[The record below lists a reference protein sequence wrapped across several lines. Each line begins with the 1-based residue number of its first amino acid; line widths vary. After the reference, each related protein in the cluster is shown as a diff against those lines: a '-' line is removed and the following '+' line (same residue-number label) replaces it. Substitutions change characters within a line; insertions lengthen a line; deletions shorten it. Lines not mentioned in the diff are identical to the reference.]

1 MNRPVRP
8 VRPCCFGLA
17 LGVSPVR
24 PALLRAGKACAVSI
38 CAAAL
43 LLLAPAGCFKQTV
56 VQKPK
61 PPRYENLPGP
71 TDMPMFMTGSIYER
85 TVPENFEPANV
96 SSFALVGQ
104 LRGTGDTSAAN
115 SVRTY
120 MIKEMQR
127 HQFGSGVNPVY
138 ASISAGDVL
147 RDPNY
152 AIVRV
157 DGALPPGA
165 RKGDWVD
172 VTVSCLPEN
181 KTSSLAHGV
190 LFETDLRGGG
200 ATAEAPGLAIH
211 VLAKAKGPIFVNP
224 AYALFDGPNPVGNA
238 RASLRKGNVLQSGK
252 VLNDRPLMLRLRQP
266 ERRLARRIEQRI
278 RERFQLE
285 TDGDLP
291 AATGF
296 DEGIIQLWVPKWY
309 RGDWNHFLS
318 IVTHLYLQSSPDFNA
333 ARAKKLVA
341 EAKRPGVENAVL
353 ADISFCWEGIG
364 KDALPFIMP
373 LLTHPSQD
381 VAYQAARA
389 AAFIGDNTGAAEETL
404 ARMARTP
411 GHPHRVTSVRTLGG
425 LQRSSALNYT
435 VRNLLNAD
443 LPTVRIE
450 AYKVLARNE
459 DSSVYT
465 RVIYPVDDRRNEKFI
480 LDIVPSD
487 GPPLIYATRKGM
499 PRIAIIGKRPD
510 LRLPISYSAMG
521 NRLTISSSA
530 AGRAVTLFYRDASHW
545 TEKKDEAGGR
555 PPRPPVKVVA
565 GTDVA
570 ELIARLGGGGEDGDT
585 ALDFSYGEVIAIIQA
600 LAGEQKLVAVD
611 RGQALHA
618 AFMLEEADRLMDVIN
633 SAPVIGV
640 HGPADGAGPAG
651 SGPGPRLSP
660 SPGSGSAP
668 VRNSPSLTP
677 LGAPPAGGEDLTPR
691 QNPSNLRPV
700 SAGSR

>member
-1 MNRPVRP
+1 
-8 VRPCCFGLA
+8 
-17 LGVSPVR
+17 
-24 PALLRAGKACAVSI
+24 
-38 CAAAL
+38 
-43 LLLAPAGCFKQTV
+43 
-56 VQKPK
+56 
-61 PPRYENLPGP
+61 
-71 TDMPMFMTGSIYER
+71 
-85 TVPENFEPANV
+85 
-96 SSFALVGQ
+96 
-104 LRGTGDTSAAN
+104 
-115 SVRTY
+115 
-120 MIKEMQR
+120 
-127 HQFGSGVNPVY
+127 
-138 ASISAGDVL
+138 
-147 RDPNY
+147 
-152 AIVRV
+152 
-157 DGALPPGA
+157 
-165 RKGDWVD
+165 
-172 VTVSCLPEN
+172 
-181 KTSSLAHGV
+181 V

-211 VLAKAKGPIFVNP
+211 ILAKAKGPIFVNP

-238 RASLRKGNVLQSGK
+238 RASLRKGNVLQSAK

-266 ERRLARRIEQRI
+266 EKRLARRIQQRI
-278 RERFQLE
+278 EERFQQE
-285 TDGDLP
+285 TVGDLP

-296 DEGIIQLWVPKWY
+296 DEGLIQLWAPRWY

-341 EAKRPGVENAVL
+341 EATRPGATQETL
-353 ADISFCWEGIG
+353 TDISFCWEGIG

-373 LLTHPSQD
+373 LLTHPSPD

-389 AAFIGDNTGAAEETL
+389 AAYIGDNTGAAEEAL

-411 GHPHRVTSVRTLGG
+411 GHPHRVLSVRTLGG

-443 LPTVRIE
+443 LATVRIE

-465 RVIYPVDDRRNEKFI
+465 RVIHPVDDRRNEKFI

-521 NRLTISSSA
+521 NRFTISSSA
-530 AGRAVTLFYRDASHW
+530 AGRAVTLFYRDASHF
-545 TEKKDEAGGR
+545 TERKDEAGGR
-555 PPRPPVKVVA
+555 PPRPPVKVVT

-570 ELIARLGGGGEDGDT
+570 ELIARLGGGGEDGDST
-585 ALDFSYGEVIAIIQA
+585 LDFSYGEVIAIMQA
-600 LAGEQKLVAVD
+600 LADEQKLVAVD
-611 RGQALHA
+611 RGRALLA
-618 AFMLEEADRLMDVIN
+618 SFVLEEADRLMDIIN
-633 SAPVIGV
+633 KAPVIGA
-640 HGPADGAGPAG
+640 GGAGPNGA
-651 SGPGPRLSP
+651 GPGPSLSP
-660 SPGSGSAP
+660 SPGTGPAP
-668 VRNSPSLTP
+668 VRNTPSLTP
-677 LGAPPAGGEDLTPR
+677 LGAPPAGDEDLTPR